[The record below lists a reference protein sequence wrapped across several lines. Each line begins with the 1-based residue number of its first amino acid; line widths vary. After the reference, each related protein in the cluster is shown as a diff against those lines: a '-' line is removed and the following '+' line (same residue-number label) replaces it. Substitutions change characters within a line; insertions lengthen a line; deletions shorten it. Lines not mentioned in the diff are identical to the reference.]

1 MAEACTI
8 DDMYKNFQILADA
21 KEKAGEVTVY
31 ELFIWV
37 STRVDR
43 SLTNY
48 RSDSLTACRGP
59 YKPRTGHTGMNM
71 HLPYWLHR
79 PYTVYMAVLWTKQG
93 TVKLSKML
101 VKCTHRPACGPA
113 DFQMCKMR
121 IVSSSSAAECGKATR
136 GNLRNVPHLI
146 FRKLPRDNFPHSAI
160 RIPQNTRARRK
171 TLHFVE
177 IFLVGM
183 ALCALYARYK
193 TSRNQVLK
201 IQQNILAY
209 EYISPVL

>member
-113 DFQMCKMR
+113 DFQMCRMLMR
-121 IVSSSSAAECGKATR
+121 TQCYELKKNIAFR
-136 GNLRNVPHLI
+136 WNLLSRHGI
-146 FRKLPRDNFPHSAI
+146 MCYI
-160 RIPQNTRARRK
+160 CQIQN
-171 TLHFVE
+171 
-177 IFLVGM
+177 
-183 ALCALYARYK
+183 
-193 TSRNQVLK
+193 
-201 IQQNILAY
+201 
-209 EYISPVL
+209 